1 MRKSKKIKIWS
12 LIAKH
17 ISDNKKEY
25 ILITLIFLVGIFL
38 GVMFINNTNEQDANE
53 IKTYLLGFIEK
64 LKNTEKLNNTVLLK
78 ESLKQNI
85 LLGILLWFFG
95 TTVIGIPLVFG
106 LIFYRGF
113 CLGYTIS
120 TIIITMGIGKG
131 MIFSLIILLLQN
143 IIFIPAIIAIGVSGL
158 KLYKSIIKNKN
169 RENIRIEV
177 LRHTIFSGIM
187 LLVLCVSACIEILIS
202 TNFLKKIIKYF

>member
-1 MRKSKKIKIWS
+1 MRKSKKIKICS
-12 LIAKH
+12 LITKH

-106 LIFYRGF
+106 LIIYRGF

-131 MIFSLIILLLQN
+131 MIFSFIILLLQN

-169 RENIRIEV
+169 RENIKIEV

>member
-1 MRKSKKIKIWS
+1 MRKSKKIKICS
-12 LIAKH
+12 LITKH

-38 GVMFINNTNEQDANE
+38 GVMFINNTDEQDANE

-106 LIFYRGF
+106 LIIYRGF

-131 MIFSLIILLLQN
+131 MIFSFIILLLQN

-169 RENIRIEV
+169 RENIKIEV